1 MTKRAKLSLD
11 PQQRSKPAPPHG
23 FAGQAAPPP
32 DAGAVHPG
40 AAAPAKGS
48 TAEAGQAAGPA
59 AGRAAGHWRANRPE
73 PEPAQAAAVAEDQ
86 PAGGGIGAWVAG
98 VRVLA
103 RKPVVRA
110 VAVGMLAG
118 LSFYLLRRRLF

>member
-23 FAGQAAPPP
+23 FAGQAAPSP

-48 TAEAGQAAGPA
+48 TAEAGRAAGQ
-59 AGRAAGHWRANRPE
+59 AAGHWRANRPE
-73 PEPAQAAAVAEDQ
+73 PAAAQGAAVAEDQ